1 MASCRQDHLPR
12 QTRVDQ
18 TRFRC
23 PIRERGTCHALGVYR
38 GIEFYAVVAST
49 KRRRKVRFLESHLSE
64 SPQSSVPYFCYLLA
78 LCRSG
83 SKALAMRMMA
93 SKRRSSFGI
102 NCVQCDIEL
111 IAPERSEYRDK
122 RQIRHLWRCPT
133 CDCSFESFVSF
144 PADHKSME
152 DIMRRIE
159 DVINIIRQRDAFSS
173 RWSLG
178 QLKGGDQS
186 NPLSRRYAARFNL
199 RGVACFLAPPIAM
212 PPTSYRRPGR
222 RA

>member
-1 MASCRQDHLPR
+1 MATYVFIVNSVSDWSGREGLRNRDTLHSSLSMASCRQDHLPR

-23 PIRERGTCHALGVYR
+23 PIRERGACHALGVYR

-111 IAPERSEYRDK
+111 IAPERSEYRDSGK
-122 RQIRHLWRCPT
+122 Y
-133 CDCSFESFVSF
+133 
-144 PADHKSME
+144 
-152 DIMRRIE
+152 
-159 DVINIIRQRDAFSS
+159 VIFGAALNATALSSLSS
-173 RWSLG
+173 RF
-178 QLKGGDQS
+178 
-186 NPLSRRYAARFNL
+186 PLTTSRWK
-199 RGVACFLAPPIAM
+199 I
-212 PPTSYRRPGR
+212 S
-222 RA
+222 